1 MIKSPAVIEYYYDE
15 DCTKRVPVNEL
26 GSTLVDWGETIPG
39 TKKEKTIYVKSL
51 IEDRIIF
58 RQPNTEDTDLRI
70 INFPVNLLGKEVGK
84 ISLEFKPNQY
94 RVKPLNAGWGFDLII
109 G

>member
-1 MIKSPAVIEYYYDE
+1 MIKPPAVIEYYYDE
-15 DCTKRVPVNEL
+15 ECTNRVPVNEL
-26 GSTLVDWGETIPG
+26 GFALVDWGKTIPG

-51 IEDRIIF
+51 IADRIIF
-58 RQPNTEDTDLRI
+58 IQPNTGDTDLRI
-70 INFPVNLLGKEVGK
+70 INFPANLLEKEVGK
-84 ISLEFKPNQY
+84 ISLEFEPNQY